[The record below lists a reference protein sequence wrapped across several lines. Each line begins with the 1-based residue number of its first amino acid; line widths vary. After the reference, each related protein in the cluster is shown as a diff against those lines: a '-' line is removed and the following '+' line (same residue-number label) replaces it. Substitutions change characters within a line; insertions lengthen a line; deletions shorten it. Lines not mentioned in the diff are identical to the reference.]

1 MNKWL
6 AILFIYIASVFYTVA
21 SFYHLSFGTKW
32 TFTRAYI
39 IALIFVGIEYIF
51 SVLGNKW
58 ANEFITV
65 FDIMILIIV
74 FDLINLYIINFFI
87 LKNRVQ
93 PLKHGISLVLVGI
106 AIILSAD
113 IINDVSRQKVE
124 QIH

>member
-21 SFYHLSFGTKW
+21 SFYHLSFGAKW

-39 IALIFVGIEYIF
+39 IAIIFVGIEYIF

-93 PLKHGISLVLVGI
+93 PLKHGISLILVGI

-113 IINDVSRQKVE
+113 IINDVGGQKVE
-124 QIH
+124 KIH

>member
-21 SFYHLSFGTKW
+21 SFYHLSFGAKW

-39 IALIFVGIEYIF
+39 IALIFVGIEYVF

-87 LKNRVQ
+87 LKNKIQ
-93 PLKHGISLVLVGI
+93 PLKHGISILFIGA

-113 IINDVSRQKVE
+113 VIEHVGGEKVNKIN
-124 QIH
+124 